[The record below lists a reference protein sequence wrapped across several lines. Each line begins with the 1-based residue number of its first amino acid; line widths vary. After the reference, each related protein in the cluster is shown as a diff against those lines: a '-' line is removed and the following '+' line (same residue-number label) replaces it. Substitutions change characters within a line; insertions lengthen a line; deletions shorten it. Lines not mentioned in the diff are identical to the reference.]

1 MNRLDEIVY
10 YHPLDKKAVTGIV
23 DLLLADLNRRL
34 TDKQLSCTVTPA
46 AKAFI
51 ADNGFDPQFG
61 ARPLRRFIQ
70 SKVET
75 LLGREIIEKDPAPGT
90 NLTVDVENER
100 LVVR

>member
-1 MNRLDEIVY
+1 M
-10 YHPLDKKAVTGIV
+10 
-23 DLLLADLNRRL
+23 
-34 TDKQLSCTVTPA
+34 
-46 AKAFI
+46 
-51 ADNGFDPQFG
+51 DNGFDPQFG

-70 SKVET
+70 SQVET